1 MQRPTWLF
9 DREHLF
15 ADLAGFADRDR
26 SGLAIVR
33 GRRRHGK
40 SVLLRAVAE
49 AGGHFYHQAVQ
60 GVPAD
65 QRRDLARGYARHF
78 GGPEPRFDTW
88 DDAVHALLHPPG
100 RPGSVMIDEFPYLTD
115 AAPELESVLQR
126 ALDAATPVT
135 APVVVCGSAVSVMTR
150 LLVGAAPLR
159 GRAQLEL
166 DVGPF
171 DYRTARRFWNVTP
184 QVALGVHA
192 AIGGVPGYATELV
205 DRTFPADATD
215 LERWLVEV
223 VASPRRPLV
232 HEARSMLDVE
242 PGIRDPATYLSVL
255 GAIAHGATRVGEIAA
270 HIGRSADAVSHAL
283 SALLALGLVARS
295 EDVFGRG
302 RPSYQV
308 ADPLLRLYAAVLRP
322 HWEWVERGDPD
333 RLAERII
340 EPWRARI
347 LGPHLE
353 QLARVWARDHASAD
367 TLGGSAATVGWAT
380 VHDRARRVG
389 HEVDLVA
396 LDDGGRVLALGEV
409 KWRVLTDE
417 DHERLRHV
425 RGLLPG
431 AETARLVLCSATG
444 FSPGLA
450 GTDAELVD
458 VDRLYLGT

>member
-1 MQRPTWLF
+1 MF
-9 DREHLF
+9 DREQLF
-15 ADLAGFADRDR
+15 GDLATFADRGR

-40 SVLLRAVAE
+40 SVILRAVAE
-49 AGGHFYHQAVQ
+49 SGSHFYHQAVR
-60 GVPAD
+60 GVPTE

-88 DDAVHALLHPPG
+88 DEAIHALLRPPG
-100 RPGSVMIDEFPYLTD
+100 GPGSVMIDEFPYLTD

-126 ALDAATPVT
+126 ALDVATPGS
-135 APVVVCGSAVSVMTR
+135 APVVLCGSAVSVMTR
-150 LLVGAAPLR
+150 MLVGGAPLR

-171 DYRTARRFWNVTP
+171 DYRTARRFINVTP
-184 QVALGVHA
+184 GAALGVHA
-192 AIGGVPGYATELV
+192 VIGGVPGYATELV
-205 DRTFPADATD
+205 DRTFPADAAD

-223 VASPRRPLV
+223 AASPRRPLV

-255 GAIAHGATRVGEIAA
+255 GAIAQGATRVGEVAA
-270 HIGRSADAVSHAL
+270 RIGRSADAVSHTL

-295 EDVFGRG
+295 EDVLGRG
-302 RPSYQV
+302 RPSYRV

-322 HWEWVERGDPD
+322 HWEWVERGDPA

-340 EPWRARI
+340 QPWRARV

-353 QLARVWARDHASAD
+353 QLARTWARDHASAE
-367 TLGGSAATVGWAT
+367 TLGGLAGKVGWAI
-380 VHDRARRVG
+380 VHDRTRRVG
-389 HEVDLVA
+389 HEVDLVV

-409 KWRVLTDE
+409 KYRVLTGQ
-417 DHERLRHV
+417 DHERLRHI
-425 RGLLPG
+425 RSLLPG
-431 AETARLVLCSATG
+431 AAAARLVLCSASG
-444 FSPGLA
+444 FAPELSGA
-450 GTDAELVD
+450 DVELVG
-458 VDRLYLGT
+458 VDRLYLGA